1 MHDSLAAPR
10 TGAASLA
17 AVTREEV
24 AQALMG
30 DYGSDKRGDLDLN
43 PDVRLPGLIL
53 RPAAVLCPIVER
65 EGVLRVVLT
74 VRSHE
79 LKHHAG
85 QIAFPG
91 GKVDAGDPSP
101 LAAALREAR
110 EEIGLTADLID
121 VAGRLPP
128 YETGTGFRISPFVG
142 LVDRAFRAIPEA
154 GEVAEVFEPPLDF
167 VLDPGNRRIGSR
179 EWKGALRRFYEI
191 PWGDYYIWGAT
202 AGMLKMLSD
211 RVLALRADASAPSP
225 AQPTV
230 PPREA

>member
-1 MHDSLAAPR
+1 MGDCAGMPLEEPPP
-10 TGAASLA
+10 LD
-17 AVTREEV
+17 AVTRDEI
-24 AQALMG
+24 ARALLG
-30 DYGSDKRGDLDLN
+30 DFGANKRGDLDLN
-43 PDVRLPGLIL
+43 PDVRLPGLVL

-91 GKVDAGDPSP
+91 GKVDAGDASP

-110 EEIGLTADLID
+110 EEIGLSEDLIE

-128 YETGTGFRISPFVG
+128 YETGTGFRIAPFVG
-142 LVDRAFRAIPEA
+142 LIESAFQPIMEV

-167 VLDPGNRRIGSR
+167 VLDPRNRRIGQR
-179 EWKGALRRFYEI
+179 EWKGAKRRFYEI
-191 PWGDYYIWGAT
+191 PWNGYYIWGAT

-211 RVLALRADASAPSP
+211 RVLALRTNPEAGAAHDW
-225 AQPTV
+225 
-230 PPREA
+230 PRES

>member
-1 MHDSLAAPR
+1 MNYQMTDTADAADAL
-10 TGAASLA
+10 GD
-17 AVTREEV
+17 VTREEI
-24 AQALMG
+24 ARALMG
-30 DYGSDKRGDLDLN
+30 DFGQNKRGDLDLN
-43 PDVRLPGLIL
+43 PDVRLPGLKL
-53 RPAAVLCPIVER
+53 RPAAVLCAIVER

-91 GKVDAGDPSP
+91 GKVDAEDASP

-110 EEIGLTADLID
+110 EEIGLTEDLID

-128 YETGTGFRISPFVG
+128 YETGTGFRIAPFVG
-142 LVDRAFRAIPEA
+142 LVGSAFQPIPEV

-167 VLDPGNRRIGSR
+167 VLDPRNRRIGHR
-179 EWKGALRRFYEI
+179 EWKGAKRRFYEI
-191 PWGDYYIWGAT
+191 PWNDYYIWGAT

-211 RVLALRADASAPSP
+211 RVLGLRAD
-225 AQPTV
+225 T
-230 PPREA
+230 PPNP

>member
-1 MHDSLAAPR
+1 MRDSFGAAPLGAPSLAP
-10 TGAASLA
+10 
-17 AVTREEV
+17 VTRDEV
-24 AQALMG
+24 ARAVMG
-30 DYGSDKRGDLDLN
+30 DSGAGKRGDLDLN
-43 PDVRLPGLIL
+43 PDVRLTGVIM

-91 GKVDAGDPSP
+91 GKVDAGDRSP

-110 EEIGLTADLID
+110 EEIGLTEDLID

-128 YETGTGFRISPFVG
+128 YETGTGFSISPFIG
-142 LVDRAFRAIPEA
+142 LVDRAFRPIPEA

-167 VLDPGNRRIGSR
+167 VLDPANRRIGAR

-211 RVLALRADASAPSP
+211 RVLALRAEPRAELAPAPS
-225 AQPTV
+225 
-230 PPREA
+230 REA